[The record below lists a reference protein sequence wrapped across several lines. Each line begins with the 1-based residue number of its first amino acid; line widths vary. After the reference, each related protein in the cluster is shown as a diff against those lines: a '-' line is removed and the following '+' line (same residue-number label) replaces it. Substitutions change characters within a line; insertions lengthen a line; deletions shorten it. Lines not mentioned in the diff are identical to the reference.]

1 VHDTGRH
8 IVPLGGKR
16 RIQLYIIV
24 SGEVVAADDCNLQ
37 AIKLQFR

>member
-1 VHDTGRH
+1 
-8 IVPLGGKR
+8 LGGKR

-37 AIKLQFR
+37 AL